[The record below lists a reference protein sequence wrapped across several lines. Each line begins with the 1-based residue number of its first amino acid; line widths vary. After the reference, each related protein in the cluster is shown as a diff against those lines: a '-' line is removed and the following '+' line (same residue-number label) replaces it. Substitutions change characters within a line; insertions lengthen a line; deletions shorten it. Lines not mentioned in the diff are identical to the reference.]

1 MQKQEQQMKIE
12 FDVDDHVQVY
22 IYIYIMWVLMLRNVL
37 VALSGDY
44 VKGSTAPLPQP
55 RSPRPGVK

>member
-1 MQKQEQQMKIE
+1 MKIE